1 MWMFSFL
8 SNLARKGSKLS
19 VFISFTEAL
28 EIEVMCAN
36 VFIIVS
42 RLASTLSENG
52 AGGKS
57 KLIFRYEAEGAWFP
71 QVL

>member
-28 EIEVMCAN
+28 EIEIMCVN
-36 VFIIVS
+36 VFIIFS
-42 RLASTLSENG
+42 RLASTLSEKWSTWKG
-52 AGGKS
+52 YVD
-57 KLIFRYEAEGAWFP
+57 F
-71 QVL
+71 

>member
-1 MWMFSFL
+1 MWMLSFL
-8 SNLARKGSKLS
+8 INLAKKGSKLS

-42 RLASTLSENG
+42 RLASTLSE
-52 AGGKS
+52 KWS
-57 KLIFRYEAEGAWFP
+57 RWKE
-71 QVL
+71 